1 MAGEAQFEQE
11 HYHLVDGRVVHQVHN
26 QRTDLV
32 LLVVEPVGRFPNR
45 CFEFI
50 GQVKGGS
57 LFCQTDGQF
66 IGRLDVL
73 P

>member
-1 MAGEAQFEQE
+1 MAGEARFEQK
-11 HYHLVDGRVVHQVHN
+11 HYDLVDGRVVHQVHN

-50 GQVKGGS
+50 GQIKGGS
-57 LFCQTDGQF
+57 LFRQTDGQF
-66 IGRLDVL
+66 IGWLDVL